1 MGKYVLTRKH
11 VYVHKH
17 VLHLKKHTC
26 NTCLTRIFFLVM
38 ASLALD
44 RCDVPRIILKRHLEL
59 PSNSVCRNSY
69 LIDLGAPAPIHF
81 PATSE
86 NTGKS
91 AALFEDVASESG
103 VPSIISY
110 QLVSWQ
116 YVITQSTPVL
126 FWIVI
131 FRLQFIIR
139 LLFYTYHR
147 YSSMFSPPSA
157 ASSSSLATLARCS
170 LSSVSP

>member
-1 MGKYVLTRKH
+1 M
-11 VYVHKH
+11 
-17 VLHLKKHTC
+17 
-26 NTCLTRIFFLVM
+26 NAFFLVM

-69 LIDLGAPAPIHF
+69 LINLGAPAPIHF

-91 AALFEDVASESG
+91 SALFEDVASESG

-110 QLVSWQ
+110 QLVS
-116 YVITQSTPVL
+116 
-126 FWIVI
+126 
-131 FRLQFIIR
+131 
-139 LLFYTYHR
+139 
-147 YSSMFSPPSA
+147 
-157 ASSSSLATLARCS
+157 
-170 LSSVSP
+170 